1 MLLFKGIEKPVSHHA
16 LNLRKSLEIVER
28 VDSHLWG
35 FRWSP
40 VLPCVQLRN
49 ALALCHILNRTLV
62 LPSLTSGA
70 EQWWKLGNPGAVR
83 STPADFVLDLE
94 W

>member
-1 MLLFKGIEKPVSHHA
+1 MKFVDHEW
-16 LNLRKSLEIVER
+16 EVELAYHVAIPTKELSR
-28 VDSHLWG
+28 NSWG

-40 VLPCVQLRN
+40 VGPCVQLRN

-70 EQWWKLGNPGAVR
+70 EQWWNVGNQGAVR

-94 W
+94 R